1 MSGLKYLRYLDSLG
15 TFGTCLPNQA
25 FPYENTGV
33 IIAHLSGF
41 LQGLKSVNCECG
53 I

>member
-1 MSGLKYLRYLDSLG
+1 MSGLKYLGYLDSLG
-15 TFGTCLPNQA
+15 KFGTCLPNQA
-25 FPYENTGV
+25 FPYENT
-33 IIAHLSGF
+33 AHLSGF